1 VSIVTVFSVYGAIG
15 AVDRRINGSAGVP
28 DMLAPH
34 EVVQACVQRSTR
46 RQKREARHREV
57 LARQALTGLALRV
70 GGEPEREVF
79 MSAGEGLAEEERWP
93 S

>member
-1 VSIVTVFSVYGAIG
+1 MAQSGQLIAGST
-15 AVDRRINGSAGVP
+15 AV
-28 DMLAPH
+28 
-34 EVVQACVQRSTR
+34 CVQRSTR
-46 RQKREARHREV
+46 RQKREAHHREV

-79 MSAGEGLAEEERWP
+79 MCAGEGLAEEVRWP